1 MRHGPVQSLI
11 HDNWVRMDEYEY
23 NKKNDGKSY
32 ELFSLSWLK
41 GMRQQICSFSLKLF
55 INVEYKIWYSTSEL
69 IDA

>member
-1 MRHGPVQSLI
+1 MRYGPVQSLI
-11 HDNWVRMDEYEY
+11 HDNWVRMHEYEY